1 MTNETR
7 PLRVFLCHASD
18 DKKEVRKLSQRL
30 QADSIDVWLDE
41 EQLLPGQ
48 EWQHE
53 IPQAVRDS
61 DIILVCLSNKST
73 TKEGYVQKE
82 ITYALDIAD
91 EKPENTIFIIPLR
104 LEECDLPGRL
114 RRFQAADHFVDGT
127 YQRLLKSFQ
136 IRAEKVKAKIAPSQE
151 KPVPQKVEIPTIL
164 KFKEGEPVPTGQTPA
179 GIPIYT
185 FAGMPF
191 VKVPKRFFLLGRN
204 DNDVNAE
211 EWEKPLHEVDIPYDY
226 WIGRFPVTNQHFG
239 DFLSKSGY
247 KIQEKIPNDNPNH
260 PVIGVNWFD
269 ALEFVIWLY
278 RNYREEVPVNYTFNL
293 PSEAEWEKAA
303 RGTDGRIYPWGN
315 AFNTFDLG
323 LGLELML
330 CNSEEAQ
337 YGNTIPVGNFSP
349 DGDSPYGA
357 ADMAGNVWEWTR
369 STVNENYKYP
379 YVATDGR
386 DDLQADKEIARV
398 ARGGSFENTQDLAR
412 CALRSDGIP
421 DSEDND
427 DTGIRLVVSPF
438 IASSE
443 ASNL

>member
-151 KPVPQKVEIPTIL
+151 KPVPQKVEYPTIL
-164 KFKEGEPVPTGQTPA
+164 KFKEGGTTLA
-179 GIPIYT
+179 
-185 FAGMPF
+185 
-191 VKVPKRFFLLGRN
+191 LLSLQSN
-204 DNDVNAE
+204 
-211 EWEKPLHEVDIPYDY
+211 KP
-226 WIGRFPVTNQHFG
+226 
-239 DFLSKSGY
+239 
-247 KIQEKIPNDNPNH
+247 H
-260 PVIGVNWFD
+260 P
-269 ALEFVIWLY
+269 
-278 RNYREEVPVNYTFNL
+278 
-293 PSEAEWEKAA
+293 
-303 RGTDGRIYPWGN
+303 
-315 AFNTFDLG
+315 
-323 LGLELML
+323 
-330 CNSEEAQ
+330 
-337 YGNTIPVGNFSP
+337 SP
-349 DGDSPYGA
+349 
-357 ADMAGNVWEWTR
+357 
-369 STVNENYKYP
+369 
-379 YVATDGR
+379 
-386 DDLQADKEIARV
+386 L
-398 ARGGSFENTQDLAR
+398 
-412 CALRSDGIP
+412 
-421 DSEDND
+421 
-427 DTGIRLVVSPF
+427 
-438 IASSE
+438 
-443 ASNL
+443 